1 MLTGLIKERFFK
13 HHGELLAYMDA
24 IEEVVQEIFD
34 SPDPADRFQ
43 HHRARLDQLFQF
55 LHRWEAQH
63 EQEEERIL
71 LPLLQRQLEAG
82 DDPASIESLKRV
94 GREHVQGQEM
104 VRDLSKRLD
113 ELESGR
119 LSEPAE
125 FYKFSVELNAL
136 VWHFRRHVWSENE
149 LILPTAEKLIPD
161 SADRLWTHR
170 NDTAPAEEPTDE

>member
-34 SPDPADRFQ
+34 SPDPGGCFE
-43 HHRARLDQLFQF
+43 HHRSRLDQLFQF

-63 EQEEERIL
+63 EQEEEKIL
-71 LPLLQRQLEAG
+71 LPLLERQLEAG

-94 GREHVQGQEM
+94 SREHEQGQEM
-104 VRDLSKRLD
+104 VRNLSKRLG
-113 ELESGR
+113 ELESGHVI
-119 LSEPAE
+119 EPAE
-125 FYKFSVELNAL
+125 FYKFSVDLNAL

-149 LILPTAEKLIPD
+149 LILPTAERLIPD
-161 SADRLWTHR
+161 SADRLWIHR
-170 NDTAPAEEPTDE
+170 NDTDPSGKAHG